1 MKMLKYTF
9 LISLGL
15 MLVGGVSAERANA
28 QVANGT
34 QPNNAAQTNN
44 AQTNNA
50 ADEGA
55 WTGLGDGGPSMSPES
70 YIQQVLNAQFGLAGQ
85 NQNAAPQAPAAA
97 RVAVPAP
104 NVANESEYDRLMRL
118 GYAESKVGN
127 HPVALQYFEG
137 ALAVNPGDRMA
148 TIAYWNTVNA
158 INVINA
164 RQAQP
169 SNRAARIS
177 AATVSTGT
185 GTVAGTSDYDQYMN
199 AGYAA
204 AEARDYATALNYFNS
219 AQQLR
224 PNDPYVIQAIRNIT
238 TYMQVGGT
246 QDAIAQ

>member
-15 MLVGGVSAERANA
+15 MLVGGVAAERANA
-28 QVANGT
+28 QATNA
-34 QPNNAAQTNN
+34 PNNTAQTNT
-44 AQTNNA
+44 APTNA
-50 ADEGA
+50 AEEENAWDGA
-55 WTGLGDGGPSMSPES
+55 GALSPQD
-70 YIQQVLNAQFGLAGQ
+70 YIQQTLNAQFGLASQGQ
-85 NQNAAPQAPAAA
+85 TAAPQTSTAA

-127 HPVALQYFEG
+127 HPVALQYFEQ

-158 INVINA
+158 INTLNA
-164 RQAQP
+164 QQTQP

-185 GTVAGTSDYDQYMN
+185 GAAAEPTNYDQYMN

-224 PNDPYVIQAIRNIT
+224 PNDPYAIQAIRNVT
-238 TYMQVGGT
+238 TFMQVQGSQGAIT
-246 QDAIAQ
+246 Q